1 MIKLL
6 SLFSGIGAFEKA
18 LTNLGVQYEVVNY
31 CEIDKYASKSYS
43 AIHGVPESKNL
54 WDITKVDVFNLP
66 KDIDLLTYGFPCQD
80 ISLAGKQKGMF
91 NEDGTLTRSGLFFK
105 ALDVIECVKP
115 KIAIAE
121 NVKALTSKK
130 FTEEFKIVL
139 DSLEKAGY
147 NNYWQVLNA
156 KDYGIPQNRER
167 VFIVS
172 IRKDIDHN
180 MFEFPKPYNLEKRLK
195 DFLEP
200 HVDEKYYLSDK
211 MISYISATGTANFKN
226 PDCKINLDIARPLTT
241 DQNKCAGTT
250 NYICDDLPDN
260 FDLQN
265 YCLQIREKTKK
276 GYAEAQDG
284 DGVYINRPH
293 QKRGVVQKGMIQTI
307 KTSPDIGEVVKDE
320 IIVIG
325 NYSPSGH
332 DASRIVHPDGIAL
345 TVKENHGT
353 ITATIV
359 NGDIKPKLVGGIGDK
374 KSNGGTQYYQ
384 QDRIY
389 DSESIAMAHPDNLP
403 GGSYKYLVKD
413 KLGNE
418 ILLNKDTKQLRETIQ
433 NCELEQDKVLN
444 LDLYNRSSYEES
456 QTITE
461 PHHNSQRVF
470 DGLRIRKLTPKECYR
485 LMGFSDE
492 DFEKSAQVPTSNAQ
506 LYKQAGN
513 SIVVDVLE
521 EILKELF
528 INEKKPKRQTDQTRY
543 EQLTLF

>member
-105 ALDVIECVKP
+105 ALDIIECVKP
-115 KIAIAE
+115 EIAIAE

-130 FTEEFKIVL
+130 FTEQFKIVL

-147 NNYWQVLNA
+147 HNYWKVLNA

-180 MFEFPKPYNLEKRLK
+180 IFEFPKTYNLEKRLK

-200 HVDEKYYLSDK
+200 YVDEKYYLSDDL
-211 MISYISATGTANFKN
+211 ISKIVCWEAYQKPFEKVLGNNSISPTLTA
-226 PDCKINLDIARPLTT
+226 RG
-241 DQNKCAGTT
+241 AG
-250 NYICDDLPDN
+250 
-260 FDLQN
+260 
-265 YCLQIREKTKK
+265 
-276 GYAEAQDG
+276 
-284 DGVYINRPH
+284 
-293 QKRGVVQKGMIQTI
+293 
-307 KTSPDIGEVVKDE
+307 
-320 IIVIG
+320 
-325 NYSPSGH
+325 
-332 DASRIVHPDGIAL
+332 
-345 TVKENHGT
+345 ENHGT

-359 NGDIKPKLVGGIGDK
+359 KGDIKPKLVGGIGDK

-389 DSESIAMAHPDNLP
+389 DSESIAMAHPANLTS
-403 GGSYKYLVKD
+403 GSYYYQV
-413 KLGNE
+413 N
-418 ILLNKDTKQLRETIQ
+418 TR
-433 NCELEQDKVLN
+433 
-444 LDLYNRSSYEES
+444 
-456 QTITE
+456 
-461 PHHNSQRVF
+461 P
-470 DGLRIRKLTPKECYR
+470 LRIRKLTPKECFR

-492 DFEKSAQVPTSNAQ
+492 DFSKAEQVPTSNAQ

-513 SIVVDVLE
+513 SIVVNVLE

>member
-18 LTNLGVQYEVVNY
+18 LTNLGVQYELVNY

-43 AIHGVPESKNL
+43 AIHGIPESKNL
-54 WDITKVDVFNLP
+54 WDITKVDAFNLP

-147 NNYWQVLNA
+147 HNYWKVLNA

-172 IRKDIDHN
+172 IRKDVDHY

-211 MISYISATGTANFKN
+211 MINYISATGTANFKN

-241 DQNKCAGTT
+241 DQNKRAGTT
-250 NYICDDLPDN
+250 NYICDDLPDI

-265 YCLQIREKTKK
+265 HCLQIREKTKK
-276 GYAEAQDG
+276 GYAVAQDG
-284 DGVYINRPH
+284 DGVYINRPE

-307 KTSPDIGEVVKDE
+307 KTSPDIGVVVKDE
-320 IIVIG
+320 INVIG

-332 DASRIVHPDGIAL
+332 DASRIVHPDGIAP

-353 ITATIV
+353 VTATIV
-359 NGDIKPKLVGGIGDK
+359 NGDITPKLVGGIGDK

-389 DSESIAMAHPDNLP
+389 DSESIATAHPANLTS
-403 GGSYKYLVKD
+403 GSYYYQV
-413 KLGNE
+413 N
-418 ILLNKDTKQLRETIQ
+418 TQ
-433 NCELEQDKVLN
+433 
-444 LDLYNRSSYEES
+444 
-456 QTITE
+456 
-461 PHHNSQRVF
+461 P
-470 DGLRIRKLTPKECYR
+470 LRIRKLTPKECFR

-492 DFEKSAQVPTSNAQ
+492 DFSKAEQVPTSNAQ

-513 SIVVDVLE
+513 SIVVNVLE